1 MKNAESFDGELS
13 PVITLFWL
21 HGPGSFFFLPSS
33 AILLLFLPFLPLARF
48 GGEIE

>member
-21 HGPGSFFFLPSS
+21 RGPGSFFFAFFSHIAFVFASS
-33 AILLLFLPFLPLARF
+33 PFLPLARF
-48 GGEIE
+48 GG